1 MKMQRKTKLIT
12 AVTAALAVLALG
24 SGSVIQ
30 MHAANDVS
38 STGQTVAP
46 NSASVDGNKVTA
58 TTASGTK
65 QNYTVK
71 YTDQSTGDQSTTLQK
86 KTYGTRATA
95 KDQVDYVGNAD
106 GKKVNLNKSTSAV
119 IQGVMGHTYIHWTKG
134 DWSVTAVT
142 NNADQ
147 TGTPT
152 QFAKQVN
159 QQLSKRNLPKHAD
172 TGAVTVYSKTDDDQD
187 NTVTWQDGKQT
198 YTVKGQAADTTVKV
212 AQNTKD

>member
-1 MKMQRKTKLIT
+1 MQRKTKLIT

-24 SGSVIQ
+24 SGSVLQ

-46 NSASVDGNKVTA
+46 NSASVDGSKVTA

-86 KTYGTRATA
+86 KTYGTSATA

-106 GKKVNLNKSTSAV
+106 GETVKLNKSTSAV
-119 IQGVMGHTYIHWTKG
+119 VQGVMGHTYVHWTKG

-142 NNADQ
+142 NNADV

-152 QFAKQVN
+152 QFAKRVN
-159 QQLSKRNLPKHAD
+159 TQISQRNLPKKAD
-172 TGAVTVYSKTDDDQD
+172 TGAITVYSQD
-187 NTVTWQDGKQT
+187 EKNETNSVSWHRGKQLYQVSGT
-198 YTVKGQAADTTVKV
+198 AADATVKV
-212 AQNTKD
+212 AQSAN